1 MITDVLNLRQR
12 PANGCVTHPI
22 ACDILES
29 LRERFA
35 YADVGPERGSLE
47 ADLTIQ
53 AAALAASS
61 GAAAIAR
68 TAGPVAAAC
77 AVPLPKRSST
87 GRPLVRMTSPHC
99 WRSSGRRWIR
109 SPPAMRRRRSHSMNQ
124 RPDWKECSRLRT
136 SPNSSSCR
144 EFDLLLT
151 DLDLPGID
159 GARLAAMLTQQ
170 QPHLE
175 VIVMSG
181 YPDDGTLDA
190 ALGGRPAFLRKPFSS
205 AVLLAQIEHAL
216 AVPDGSSDQDALGC
230 APRAS

>member
-29 LRERFA
+29 LREMFA

-77 AVPLPKRSST
+77 RAAAEAVEHRHAGRQNDIASLLAIVRQTVDSFAAGHAASSVALDEST
-87 GRPLVRMTSPHC
+87 T
-99 WRSSGRRWIR
+99 
-109 SPPAMRRRRSHSMNQ
+109 
-124 RPDWKECSRLRT
+124 RLEGMQQVADFT
-136 SPNSSSCR
+136 
-144 EFDLLLT
+144 ELKQLLA
-151 DLDLPGID
+151 I
-159 GARLAAMLTQQ
+159 
-170 QPHLE
+170 E
-175 VIVMSG
+175 V
-181 YPDDGTLDA
+181 GTLRRIVATREHKHDRTISALTARVAKAEEQLCA
-190 ALGGRPAFLRKPFSS
+190 ARR
-205 AVLLAQIEHAL
+205 
-216 AVPDGSSDQDALGC
+216 
-230 APRAS
+230 